1 MGNTGVIDNF
11 LGVFTSYID
20 SGFGLLGGEVAFIA
34 TTLIVIDVTLAALF
48 WAWGADDDI
57 IARLVKKTLF
67 VGVFAYIIS
76 NWNNLARIVFES
88 FAGLGL
94 MASGTG
100 FSVTDLMRPGRVA
113 QTGLDAGRPLLDSI
127 SDLMGWIAFF
137 ENFIQIACLLFA
149 WALVALAFFILAIQ
163 LFVTL
168 IEFKLTTLAGFVLIP
183 FGLFGKTAFM
193 AEKVLGNVVSSGI
206 KVLVLA
212 VIIGIGSTLFSQF
225 TAGFGGATP
234 TIDDAMAIVLAALS
248 LLGLGIFG
256 PGIANGIVSGGP
268 QLGAGAA
275 VGTGLAVGGAA
286 VAAGGATMLAAKGGA
301 AALSGGAA
309 AVRGGATAAG
319 AATAAYSLGSLG
331 QTGAAGVAS
340 GLGGVARA
348 AGSAAVSPLKRA
360 ASSATSQASE
370 SVKSSFSAGAKA
382 GFGATGGSSTMGTV
396 GGASAA
402 PAAAPPTS
410 PDGPPAWAQRMQRRQ
425 ALNHGTTMTAHA
437 VRSGDSHGSGS
448 SINLSESDRS

>member
-1 MGNTGVIDNF
+1 MDNTGVIDRF
-11 LGVFTSYID
+11 LEIFSSYID

-67 VGVFAYIIS
+67 VGVFAYLIS
-76 NWNNLARIVFES
+76 NWTMLANTVFES

-100 FSVTDLMRPGRVA
+100 LSAQDLMRPGRVA
-113 QTGLDAGRPLLDSI
+113 QTGLDAGRPLLESI

-137 ENFIQIACLLFA
+137 ENFIQIACLFFA
-149 WALVALAFFILAIQ
+149 WALVILAFFILAVQ

-193 AEKVLGNVVSSGI
+193 AERVLGNVVSSGI

-212 VIIGIGSTLFSQF
+212 VIIGIGSTLFGEF
-225 TAGFGGATP
+225 TQGFGGEQP
-234 TIDDAMAIVLAALS
+234 TIDEAMAIVLAALS

-256 PGIANGIVSGGP
+256 PGIATGIVSGGP

-286 VAAGGATMLAAKGGA
+286 VAAGGGAMLAARGGSA
-301 AALSGGAA
+301 ILSGGAA
-309 AVRGGATAAG
+309 ATRGGAALAGGASTAYTLGAG
-319 AATAAYSLGSLG
+319 G
-331 QTGAAGVAS
+331 QTGVAGLAS
-340 GLGGVARA
+340 GLSGVARA
-348 AGSAAVSPLKRA
+348 AGGLSLSPLRQA
-360 ASSATSQASE
+360 AARASE
-370 SVKSSFSAGAKA
+370 SVQSSFQSGSRAATA
-382 GFGATGGSSTMGTV
+382 ATGGASSMGTI
-396 GGASAA
+396 GGAAGTSNPHPVTPHGA
-402 PAAAPPTS
+402 PAWTQRVRQSQAMSHGVTAA
-410 PDGPPAWAQRMQRRQ
+410 
-425 ALNHGTTMTAHA
+425 AHA
-437 VRSGDSHGSGS
+437 IRSGDGPGSGT
-448 SINLSESDRS
+448 SISLSESDRR

>member
-11 LGVFTSYID
+11 LGVFTRYID
-20 SGFGLLGGEVAFIA
+20 SGFGLLSGEVAFIA

-67 VGVFAYIIS
+67 VGVFAYIIG
-76 NWNNLARIVFES
+76 NWNNLARIAFES

-100 FSVTDLMRPGRVA
+100 FSVTGLTRPGRVA

-149 WALVALAFFILAIQ
+149 WALVVLAFFILAIQ

-275 VGTGLAVGGAA
+275 VGTGLAVAGAA
-286 VAAGGATMLAAKGGA
+286 VAAGGGAMLAAKGGA

-309 AVRGGATAAG
+309 AVRGGAATAG
-319 AATAAYSLGSLG
+319 AATAAYSVGSLG
-331 QTGAAGVAS
+331 QSGAAGVAS
-340 GLGGVARA
+340 GLGGVGRA
-348 AGSAAVSPLKRA
+348 AGSAAISPLKRA
-360 ASSATSQASE
+360 AARASE
-370 SVKSSFSAGAKA
+370 SVKSSFSEGSKA
-382 GFGATGGSSTMGTV
+382 GFGASGGSSTMGTV
-396 GGASAA
+396 GGSDAA
-402 PAAAPPTS
+402 PASPAPS
-410 PDGPPAWAQRMQRRQ
+410 AGPPAWAQRMQRSQ
-425 ALNHGTTMTAHA
+425 ALNHGTTMAAHA